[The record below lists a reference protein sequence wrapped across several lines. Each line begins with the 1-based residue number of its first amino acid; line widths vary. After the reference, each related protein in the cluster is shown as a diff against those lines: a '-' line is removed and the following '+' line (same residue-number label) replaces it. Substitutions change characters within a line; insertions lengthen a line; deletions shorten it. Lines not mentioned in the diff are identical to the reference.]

1 VAIFDYKDLCIDAVD
16 PVLVGRF
23 WADGLGLEFHLQSGG
38 DTYLTGPTPQHTI
51 WVNAVPEM
59 KSVKHRLHLDVN
71 ARSIAEWLVH
81 GAVVTNDGT
90 FPWTVMSDP
99 EGGEFCLFVRDE
111 FPSQRLDALVMD
123 CVSSES
129 SAALAQWWAS
139 GLGAEVVNDERGFWS
154 VVRIPGAPFRSFDFI
169 PVHESKTAKN
179 RLHID
184 VTAQELNAVVQ
195 HGAHVLRPRD
205 AEISWTICGDPEGNE
220 FCVFTP
226 R

>member
-1 VAIFDYKDLCIDAVD
+1 MVD

-23 WADGLGLEFHLQSGG
+23 RADGLALEFHLQPGG

-71 ARSIAEWLVH
+71 ARSIAEWLGH
-81 GAVVTNDGT
+81 GAVVTKDGT

-111 FPSQRLDALVMD
+111 FPSQRLVALVMD

-129 SAALAQWWAS
+129 SAALANWWAS
-139 GLGAEVVNDERGFWS
+139 GLGAEIVNDERGFSS
-154 VVRIPGAPFRSFDFI
+154 VVRI
-169 PVHESKTAKN
+169 

-184 VTAQELNAVVQ
+184 VTAQELNAVVE
-195 HGAHVLRPRD
+195 HTVHMSFGREMPRSPGPS
-205 AEISWTICGDPEGNE
+205 ARIPK
-220 FCVFTP
+220 
-226 R
+226 